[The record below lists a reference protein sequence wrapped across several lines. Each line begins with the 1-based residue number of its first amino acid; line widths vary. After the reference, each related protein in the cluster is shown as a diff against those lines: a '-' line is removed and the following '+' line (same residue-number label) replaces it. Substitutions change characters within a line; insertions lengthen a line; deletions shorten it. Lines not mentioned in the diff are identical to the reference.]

1 MLEKVDPSM
10 REIVAFRI
18 FIKDDYLREGIASK
32 SEREEIIRE
41 TGIDDIVMDSSIKLS
56 DLAGQVMILES
67 KDIQKREDAL
77 RMVLNQIERIDKS
90 LNNDRSQDIE
100 LTTFV
105 PESLVAILMGL
116 KGKMIQKIKE
126 ESGIQLVV
134 N

>member
-126 ESGIQLVV
+126 ESGI
-134 N
+134 

>member
-105 PESLVAILMGL
+105 PESLVAILMGF

-126 ESGIQLVV
+126 ESGI
-134 N
+134 